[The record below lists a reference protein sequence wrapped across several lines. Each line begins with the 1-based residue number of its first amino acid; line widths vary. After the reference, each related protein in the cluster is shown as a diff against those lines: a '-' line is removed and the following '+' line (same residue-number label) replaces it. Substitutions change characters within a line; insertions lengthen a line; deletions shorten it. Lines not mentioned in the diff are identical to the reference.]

1 MTMKKIYITLLS
13 LSSLLLVNCG
23 DDYLD
28 KNPISDV
35 SEESFFTTS
44 SDLELFTNG
53 LYLLLPNSSARNEI
67 FITDS
72 QCGEVVHNTLSDLM
86 TSSRIVPT
94 TGGGWSWEDLRDI
107 NYFLENYEKCEDE
120 TAKNRYG
127 GVARFFRAYFYFNMV
142 MDFGD
147 VPWYGNTMEA
157 DDEDLYKA
165 RDDRQYVVDK
175 ILEDLDWAINNMDGQ
190 PYTYEVSKY
199 TALALKS
206 RVGLFEGTFEKYHGI
221 SGYEKYLQAA
231 VQASQELME
240 NSPYSLYGTGNPD
253 TDYADLFRTESAQ
266 TTEVILA
273 REYTEPLVNGHRA
286 NYYTL
291 TGSQGTPGMPKTVAN
306 SYLNADGSRFT
317 DQVDYNT
324 IPFAEETSGRDPR
337 MAQTIRTSGYTRVGQ
352 VTELAP
358 DLSYTI
364 TGYHI
369 TKYVTDAG
377 SDGINQNTNDL
388 PVFRFAEVLLNYAEA
403 KAELGIATQND
414 MDISV
419 GLLRTRVGMPGLSMA
434 TANADP
440 DAYQEVFYPNVTGAN
455 KGLILEIRRER
466 RIELYME
473 GHRWNDIRRW
483 KAGQSITLPLR
494 GIFLPGAGEY
504 DLDGNGAIDTVLYEG
519 DLPSGQ
525 IEGAK
530 YFQLGT
536 DIHLSSENLI
546 DPLPD
551 FNNRIFDESR
561 DYLLPIPIQELQL
574 NKNLSQN
581 PNW

>member
-1 MTMKKIYITLLS
+1 MMKKIFIALFS
-13 LSSLLLVNCG
+13 LSSLLLVNCS

-35 SEESFFTTS
+35 SEDSFFTTS
-44 SDLELFTNG
+44 SDLQLYTNG
-53 LYLLLPNSSARNEI
+53 LYILLPNSSVRNEI

-86 TSSRIVPT
+86 TSSRLVPT
-94 TGGGWSWEDLRDI
+94 TGGGWSWGNLREI

-142 MDFGD
+142 KDFGD
-147 VPWYGNTMEA
+147 VPWYDKTMEA

-165 RDDRQYVVDK
+165 RDDRQFVVDR
-175 ILEDLDWAINNMDGQ
+175 ILEDLDWAIANMDDQ
-190 PYTYEVSKY
+190 QYPYEVSKY

-206 RVGLFEGTFEKYHGI
+206 RVALFEGTFDKYHGI
-221 SGYEKYLQAA
+221 PGYEKYLQAA
-231 VQASQELME
+231 VDASQVLME
-240 NSPYSLYGTGNPD
+240 NSPYGLYSTGNPD
-253 TDYADLFRTESAQ
+253 TDYANLFRAESAEP
-266 TTEVILA
+266 TEVILA
-273 REYTEPLVNGHRA
+273 REYTVPLVNGHRA

-291 TGSQGTPGMPKTVAN
+291 SGSQGTPGMPKTVAN
-306 SYLNADGSRFT
+306 SYLNVDGSRFT
-317 DQVDYNT
+317 DQSDYNA
-324 IPFAEETSGRDPR
+324 ISFPEETTDRDPR
-337 MAQTIRTSGYTRVGQ
+337 LSQTIRTPGYTRVGQ
-352 VTELAP
+352 SEGLAP

-369 TKYVTDAG
+369 TKYVTDPG

-403 KAELGIATQND
+403 KAELGTATQED
-414 MDISV
+414 MERSI
-419 GLLRTRVGMPGLSMA
+419 GLLRARVGMPGLSIVE
-434 TANADP
+434 ANANP
-440 DAYQEVFYPNVTGAN
+440 DAYQEMFYPNVTGAN

-466 RIELYME
+466 RVELYME
-473 GHRWNDIRRW
+473 GHRWNDVRRW
-483 KAGQSITLPLR
+483 KAGQSLTLPLR
-494 GIFLPGAGEY
+494 GIYLPGPGEY
-504 DLDGNGAIDTVLYEG
+504 DLDDNGEIDTVLYEG
-519 DLPSGQ
+519 ELPGGQ

-530 YFQLGT
+530 YFQLGA
-536 DIHLSSENLI
+536 DVHLTTENLI
-546 DPLPD
+546 DPLPE
-551 FNNRIFDESR
+551 FNIRTFNENK

-574 NKNLSQN
+574 NTNLTQN